1 MNAATDEI
9 YQRLRKQLDDAL
21 NADKRLANIAEKIKR
36 KQATLADTAEYSEIV
51 ANHIAAVL
59 QAAVG
64 DIRSPLGKELVCREL
79 LRDHYAAIND
89 VLGTVQAIVDEQREI
104 HIRPQQAAFPAER
117 VQKVAHA
124 LEDPTV
130 SLDIIR
136 RRANAP
142 VANVAK
148 SFHDD
153 YIKENAKFR
162 ADAGLKCWITRH
174 TDGNCCKWCTKA
186 AGRYLYE
193 DQPENLWRRH
203 DNCGC
208 TILYDTGRT
217 VQTLRGRHKK
227 WEVVSERTKEYKPT
241 ILTPAQG
248 RALQAKHKPTVL
260 TRGSRSGII
269 KSLDIDDFKMI
280 AEGHGIDPEALE
292 VIASVVSEYEKS
304 GLVHIDDFYF
314 GSLANTATGTPLLQI
329 DPIADRTLRLNV
341 NTVWFNGKTLSDI
354 DSALKAYEKNLAVSL
369 REAVIHEM
377 GHAKAI
383 KGMTLKDIR
392 DFYAEIR
399 DAKVKDVS
407 KIAYNDGAEAL
418 AEIEILIS
426 RGSDIPQAA
435 IEFYNKYMRR
445 K

>member
-130 SLDIIR
+130 SLETIR

-162 ADAGLKCWITRH
+162 ADAGLKCWIVRT
-174 TDGNCCKWCTKA
+174 TDGKCCKWCTQV
-186 AGRYLYE
+186 AGRYEYGTEPE
-193 DQPENLWRRH
+193 DVYRRH

-208 TILYDTGRT
+208 TTIYENGRQRQD
-217 VQTLRGRHKK
+217 VWSKKK
-227 WEVVSERTKEYKPT
+227 WEVPAADAGAPKPT

-248 RALQAKHKPTVL
+248 RALLAKHKPTVL
-260 TRGSRSGII
+260 TRGRKSGTIQEKI
-269 KSLDIDDFKMI
+269 RLYNIHNKTNVGVFTAEEIEAAMQSSPIGRNASKYFTEAGMSLEMNYDHNVQSWMMGYVSDGKTITVNVANHSD
-280 AEGHGIDPEALE
+280 ALE
-292 VIASVVSEYEKS
+292 VSQTIVHEIA
-304 GLVHIDDFYF
+304 HRQF
-314 GSLANTATGTPLLQI
+314 GWINTQE
-329 DPIADRTLRLNV
+329 DEV
-341 NTVWFNGKTLSDI
+341 NCMIYDYLHRHQTISDQKI
-354 DSALKAYEKNLAVSL
+354 
-369 REAVIHEM
+369 
-377 GHAKAI
+377 
-383 KGMTLKDIR
+383 
-392 DFYAEIR
+392 AEIVECVR
-399 DAKVKDVS
+399 ELYDDLPEGNL
-407 KIAYNDGAEAL
+407 YG
-418 AEIEILIS
+418 
-426 RGSDIPQAA
+426 
-435 IEFYNKYMRR
+435 Y
-445 K
+445 